1 MSPQSFRMFLL
12 ALLACLAITPC
23 LATASGIPDS
33 ARPKRQKVVKDA
45 EGNWT
50 LPQVKRIVGGRNA
63 TAGEV
68 PWQVALIIT
77 DPEDDSAQ
85 YLCGGSKIK
94 NGWVLTAAHCVE
106 GHENAADR
114 VLAISGKL
122 NINDA
127 AATRNFATR
136 VIVHPLYCNG
146 TQDYDV
152 ALVKVETTG
161 TAATLATTPPAPD
174 ALALVSGWGTTTQN
188 GNTSPTLQIVG
199 VKIKNAAA
207 CNDTAAYDG
216 HVSDKMVCAGR
227 RDQRPADSCQGD
239 SGGPLFAEGKPTAQI
254 GIVSWGEGCDRAGK
268 FGVYAD
274 VASLQKW
281 INDHAK

>member
-1 MSPQSFRMFLL
+1 MSLQSNPMLALTLL
-12 ALLACLAITPC
+12 AWLTIAPC
-23 LATASGIPDS
+23 LATASGIPDA
-33 ARPKRQKVVKDA
+33 ARPKRQQIVKDA

-50 LPQVKRIVGGRNA
+50 FPQVARIVGGRDA
-63 TAGEV
+63 TDGEV

-77 DPEDDSAQ
+77 DLEDDSVQ
-85 YLCGGSKIK
+85 YLCGGSAIK

-106 GHENAADR
+106 GHENAAEK

-127 AATRNFATR
+127 TATRKVAAR

-161 TAATLATTPPAPD
+161 TAATLTTLTPAPD
-174 ALALVSGWGTTTQN
+174 TPALVAGWGTTTEN
-188 GNTSPTLQIVG
+188 GNTSPTLQIVEVG
-199 VKIKNAAA
+199 IKSAAA
-207 CNDTAAYDG
+207 CNDTAAYNG
-216 HVSDKMVCAGR
+216 HISDKMVCAGR
-227 RDQRPADSCQGD
+227 RGQSAADSCQGD
-239 SGGPLFAEGKPTAQI
+239 SGGSLFAEASPKAQL
-254 GIVSWGEGCDRAGK
+254 GIVSWGEGCARAGK